1 MTLRNLPAAPEARP
15 RSGVQ
20 CDLAPKALDA
30 WRPELRAASGDNP
43 DSTITIYE
51 PIGYDWW
58 TGEGVTAK
66 RIAGALRAIGSDV
79 DVTVNI
85 NSPGGDVFE
94 GLAIYN
100 LLREHKGKVTVNI
113 IGLAASAASFIAMAG
128 DEIRIGRAA
137 FLMIHNAWL
146 IAMGNRNDLREIA
159 DWLEPFDMTLA
170 DIYAQRTG
178 IDIDDIVKQM
188 DAETWIGGREAVDKG
203 WADAFLESDEIS
215 SAPSNRS
222 EAILAKRRMDAALA
236 RSGMSRSQRN
246 ELINDFKTSMLGAA
260 GGGGDTPTD
269 MPGAVAPDL
278 SAALRAAHDI
288 TKFLQGESQ

>member
-236 RSGMSRSQRN
+236 RSGMPRSQRN
-246 ELINDFKTSMLGAA
+246 ELINNFKTSMLGAA
-260 GGGGDTPTD
+260 GGGVDTPTD

-278 SAALRAAHDI
+278 SAALRAAQDI

>member
-1 MTLRNLPAAPEARP
+1 ARP

-188 DAETWIGGREAVDKG
+188 DAETWI
-203 WADAFLESDEIS
+203 
-215 SAPSNRS
+215 
-222 EAILAKRRMDAALA
+222 
-236 RSGMSRSQRN
+236 
-246 ELINDFKTSMLGAA
+246 
-260 GGGGDTPTD
+260 
-269 MPGAVAPDL
+269 
-278 SAALRAAHDI
+278 
-288 TKFLQGESQ
+288 

>member
-51 PIGYDWW
+51 PIGYEWW

-66 RIAGALRAIGSDV
+66 RIAGALRSIGNDI

-222 EAILAKRRMDAALA
+222 ESILAKRRMDAALA
-236 RSGMSRSQRN
+236 RSGMPRSQRN
-246 ELINDFKTSMLGAA
+246 ELINDFKTSMLCAA
-260 GGGGDTPTD
+260 GGGGGTPTD

-278 SAALRAAHDI
+278 SAALRAAQDI

>member
-178 IDIDDIVKQM
+178 IDIDDIVRQM

-236 RSGMSRSQRN
+236 RSGMPRSQRN

-260 GGGGDTPTD
+260 GVGGGTPTD

-278 SAALRAAHDI
+278 SAALRAAQDI

>member
-30 WRPELRAASGDNP
+30 WRPELRAAAGDNP
-43 DSTITIYE
+43 DTTITIYE

-178 IDIDDIVKQM
+178 IDLDDIVKQM

-222 EAILAKRRMDAALA
+222 ETILAKRRIDAALA
-236 RSGMSRSQRN
+236 RSGMPRSQRN
-246 ELINDFKTSMLGAA
+246 ELINDLKTSMLGAA

-278 SAALRAAHDI
+278 SAALRAAQDLTRI
-288 TKFLQGESQ
+288 LQGESQ

>member
-66 RIAGALRAIGSDV
+66 RIAGALRSIGNDI

-94 GLAIYN
+94 GLAISQPAA
-100 LLREHKGKVTVNI
+100 RAQGQGHGEHHRPGC
-113 IGLAASAASFIAMAG
+113 LCRLFH
-128 DEIRIGRAA
+128 R
-137 FLMIHNAWL
+137 H
-146 IAMGNRNDLREIA
+146 
-159 DWLEPFDMTLA
+159 
-170 DIYAQRTG
+170 
-178 IDIDDIVKQM
+178 
-188 DAETWIGGREAVDKG
+188 
-203 WADAFLESDEIS
+203 
-215 SAPSNRS
+215 
-222 EAILAKRRMDAALA
+222 
-236 RSGMSRSQRN
+236 
-246 ELINDFKTSMLGAA
+246 
-260 GGGGDTPTD
+260 GGG
-269 MPGAVAPDL
+269 
-278 SAALRAAHDI
+278 
-288 TKFLQGESQ
+288 

>member
-30 WRPELRAASGDNP
+30 WRPELRAAAGDNP
-43 DSTITIYE
+43 DTTITIYE

-66 RIAGALRAIGSDV
+66 RIAGALRAIGGDV

-100 LLREHKGKVTVNI
+100 LLREHKGKVKVNI

-236 RSGMSRSQRN
+236 RSGMPRSQRN
-246 ELINDFKTSMLGAA
+246 ELINDFKTSMLGA
-260 GGGGDTPTD
+260 
-269 MPGAVAPDL
+269 VAPDL
-278 SAALRAAHDI
+278 SAALRAAQDI

>member
-43 DSTITIYE
+43 DTTITIYE

-94 GLAIYN
+94 GWPS
-100 LLREHKGKVTVNI
+100 TTCC
-113 IGLAASAASFIAMAG
+113 AST
-128 DEIRIGRAA
+128 R
-137 FLMIHNAWL
+137 
-146 IAMGNRNDLREIA
+146 
-159 DWLEPFDMTLA
+159 
-170 DIYAQRTG
+170 
-178 IDIDDIVKQM
+178 
-188 DAETWIGGREAVDKG
+188 
-203 WADAFLESDEIS
+203 
-215 SAPSNRS
+215 
-222 EAILAKRRMDAALA
+222 A
-236 RSGMSRSQRN
+236 RSR
-246 ELINDFKTSMLGAA
+246 
-260 GGGGDTPTD
+260 
-269 MPGAVAPDL
+269 
-278 SAALRAAHDI
+278 
-288 TKFLQGESQ
+288 

>member
-43 DSTITIYE
+43 DTTITIYE

-66 RIAGALRAIGSDV
+66 RIAGALRAIGGDV

-100 LLREHKGKVTVNI
+100 LLREHKGKVSVNI

-222 EAILAKRRMDAALA
+222 EAILAKRRMDA
-236 RSGMSRSQRN
+236 
-246 ELINDFKTSMLGAA
+246 
-260 GGGGDTPTD
+260 
-269 MPGAVAPDL
+269 
-278 SAALRAAHDI
+278 
-288 TKFLQGESQ
+288 